1 MAKTEKG
8 HLPFVPRMGM
18 IIPRMSTPAAAISI
32 GSVLFGKTRLA
43 ILALLYG
50 QVDRAFY
57 LSEIVRLAGV
67 GRGAVQREL
76 ARLTR
81 AGLLI
86 RTEQG
91 QQVYF
96 QANADAPVFDELRGL
111 VRKTAGIAD
120 FLRLS
125 LQPLADRIQTAFVFG
140 SVARGE
146 ETTTS
151 DIDLLVVG
159 GVSLFDIVSATADIR
174 ETLGRDLNPTVFPPA
189 KYAEKVRAKDHFL
202 TAILAETKLYII
214 GGDDEPG

>member
-1 MAKTEKG
+1 MSVVPKTG
-8 HLPFVPRMGM
+8 MIVLRMG
-18 IIPRMSTPAAAISI
+18 TKNATTSI
-32 GSVLFGKTRLA
+32 GSTLFGKTRLA
-43 ILALLYG
+43 ILSLLYG

-57 LSEIVRLAGV
+57 LSEIVRLVGV

-111 VRKTAGIAD
+111 VRKTAGIVD
-120 FLRLS
+120 LLRLC
-125 LQPLADRIQTAFVFG
+125 LEPLADRIQTAFVFG
-140 SVARGE
+140 SVACGE
-146 ETTTS
+146 ETATS

-159 GVSLFDIVSATADIR
+159 DVSLFDIVSATEGIR
-174 ETLGRDLNPTVFPPA
+174 EALGRDLNPTVFPPEE
-189 KYAEKVRAKDHFL
+189 YADKVRAKDHFL
-202 TAILAETKLYII
+202 TTVLAGPKLTVI
-214 GGDDEPG
+214 GDDDEPE